1 MIRKSFALL
10 VISLILLWIL
20 YPGFADRGY
29 QVLGGQF
36 NVLAYLS
43 GFLPNGSLEM
53 ALPYVAPLVLVCVL
67 ASALILRSRQ
77 AVPSSSSAVS
87 KGPQM
92 EEEEIPAQLSAVI
105 KRAVKTPRPITEP
118 ATPLKVSQGT
128 EAEEAQSGLRQM
140 AQGSW
145 LNGERCSRCGSA
157 NPRNATSCISCGSGL
172 ISMGRSKVRKS
183 ANVLFVN
190 CRECGKDNLPNAL
203 RCSYCG
209 ARLIGKVRDE

>member
-10 VISLILLWIL
+10 VTSLILLWIL
-20 YPGFADRGY
+20 YPGFADKGY

-36 NVLAYLS
+36 NVLSYLGS
-43 GFLPNGSLEM
+43 LIPNGSLEM
-53 ALPYVAPLVLVCVL
+53 ALPYVAPLVLVSVL

-77 AVPSSSSAVS
+77 SVPSSSPEVS
-87 KGPQM
+87 KGTQI

-105 KRAVKTPRPITEP
+105 KRAVKTPRPNSEP
-118 ATPLKVSQGT
+118 AIPPKVPRGS
-128 EAEEAQSGLRQM
+128 EAEEAQSGLKQM
-140 AQGSW
+140 ARSSW
-145 LNGERCSRCGSA
+145 LNGERCPRCGSA

-172 ISMGRSKVRKS
+172 ISMSRGKERKS
-183 ANVLFVN
+183 SNILFVN

-209 ARLIGKVRDE
+209 AKLMGKVRDE